1 MNTTTT
7 PQQPLW
13 TKDFLLIF
21 TANLLVFISFYC
33 LLPTLPLF
41 VTDYLGSDVSAVGY
55 IFGFF
60 ALAAVI
66 ARPLAGFAVDTTGR
80 KIVLFIS
87 LFLLVAAIA
96 IYNFATTVLLLFS
109 IRMIHGLCW
118 GFATTAAGTVATD
131 IVPAAR
137 RGEGIGYYGLSNT
150 FAMAAGPA
158 LGLVIVS
165 HTSFTVLFT
174 GSSLLAAAALVCVL
188 AITYKETAAKETAA
202 ARTQQLVEIRL
213 ATLFE
218 TRVLIYAVITF
229 FIAILYSSIISFVT
243 LLGKELGIANPGSY
257 FLAYASTLILSRP
270 YAGKALDS
278 SGPKTIM
285 AIGFAA
291 LALSF
296 ILLFFTSSYFGFVAS
311 GLCLGVGFGIVQP
324 TTLALAIN
332 RVEPL
337 RRGAANG
344 TIFTAFDLGVG
355 LGSILLGLLSE
366 YAGLATM
373 YLICALLVII
383 PLVLFYGQTAHS
395 TPCTDNL

>member
-1 MNTTTT
+1 MNTTT

-80 KIVLFIS
+80 KVVLFIS
-87 LFLLVAAIA
+87 LLLLAAAIA
-96 IYNFATTVLLLFS
+96 IYNIATTVLLLFI
-109 IRMIHGLCW
+109 IRMFHGLCW

-188 AITYKETAAKETAA
+188 AITFKETAA
-202 ARTQQLVEIRL
+202 AHTQQPVEIRL
-213 ATLFE
+213 TTLFE
-218 TRVLIYAVITF
+218 TRVLLYAVITF

-243 LLGKELGIANPGSY
+243 LLGKELAIANPGSY

-296 ILLFFTSSYFGFVAS
+296 LLLFFASSYVGFILS
-311 GLCLGVGFGIVQP
+311 GLCLGIGFGIVQP

-383 PLVLFYGQTAHS
+383 PLVLFYGQNAHS

>member
-1 MNTTTT
+1 MNTTT

-21 TANLLVFISFYC
+21 TANLLIFISFYC

-80 KIVLFIS
+80 KVVLFIS
-87 LFLLVAAIA
+87 LLLLAAAIA
-96 IYNFATTVLLLFS
+96 IYNIATTVLLLFS
-109 IRMIHGLCW
+109 IRMFHGLCW

-174 GSSLLAAAALVCVL
+174 SSSLLAAAALVCVL
-188 AITYKETAAKETAA
+188 AITFKETAA
-202 ARTQQLVEIRL
+202 AHTQQPVEIRL
-213 ATLFE
+213 TTLFE

-243 LLGKELGIANPGSY
+243 LLGKELAIANPGSY

-296 ILLFFTSSYFGFVAS
+296 LLLFFASSYVGFILS
-311 GLCLGVGFGIVQP
+311 GLCLGIGFGIVQP

-383 PLVLFYGQTAHS
+383 PLVLFYGQNAHS

>member
-1 MNTTTT
+1 MNTTT

-60 ALAAVI
+60 ALAAVF

-80 KIVLFIS
+80 KVVLFIS
-87 LFLLVAAIA
+87 LLLLAAAIA
-96 IYNFATTVLLLFS
+96 IYNIATTVLVLFI
-109 IRMIHGLCW
+109 IRMFHGLCW

-188 AITYKETAAKETAA
+188 AITFKETAA
-202 ARTQQLVEIRL
+202 AHTQQPVEIRL
-213 ATLFE
+213 TTLFE
-218 TRVLIYAVITF
+218 TRVLLYAVITF

-243 LLGKELGIANPGSY
+243 LLGKELAIANPGSY

-296 ILLFFTSSYFGFVAS
+296 LLLFFASSYVGFILS
-311 GLCLGVGFGIVQP
+311 GLCLGIGFGIVQP

-373 YLICALLVII
+373 YLVCALLVII
-383 PLVLFYGQTAHS
+383 PLVLFYGQNAHS

>member
-1 MNTTTT
+1 MNTTTQ
-7 PQQPLW
+7 PQPLW

-80 KIVLFIS
+80 KVVLFIS
-87 LFLLVAAIA
+87 LLLLSAAIA
-96 IYNFATTVLLLFS
+96 IYNIATTVLVLFI
-109 IRMIHGLCW
+109 IRMFHGLCW

-174 GSSLLAAAALVCVL
+174 GSSLLAAAALICVL
-188 AITYKETAAKETAA
+188 AITFKETAAKH
-202 ARTQQLVEIRL
+202 TQQPVEIRL
-213 ATLFE
+213 TTLFE

-243 LLGKELGIANPGSY
+243 LLGKELAIANPGSY

-291 LALSF
+291 LASSF
-296 ILLFFTSSYFGFVAS
+296 LLLFFAAGYVGFILS
-311 GLCLGVGFGIVQP
+311 GLCLGIGFGIVQP

-373 YLICALLVII
+373 YLVCALLVII
-383 PLVLFYGQTAHS
+383 PLVLFYGQTAPS

>member
-1 MNTTTT
+1 MNTTAT

-21 TANLLVFISFYC
+21 IANLLVFISFYC

-80 KIVLFIS
+80 KTVLFIS
-87 LFLLVAAIA
+87 LFLLAAAIA
-96 IYNFATTVLLLFS
+96 IYNFATTLLLLF
-109 IRMIHGLCW
+109 IMRMIHGLCW
-118 GFATTAAGTVATD
+118 GFATTAAGTAATD
-131 IVPAAR
+131 IVPAER

-150 FAMAAGPA
+150 FAMAAGPV
-158 LGLVIVS
+158 LGLAIVNYAG
-165 HTSFTVLFT
+165 FTVLFT
-174 GSSLLAAAALVCVL
+174 GSSLLAAAALVCVF
-188 AITYKETAAKETAA
+188 AITYKETAAT
-202 ARTQQLVEIRL
+202 RTHKPVEIGL
-213 ATLFE
+213 YTLFE

-229 FIAILYSSIISFVT
+229 FIAILYSSILSFVT
-243 LLGKELGIANPGSY
+243 LLGKELGITNPGSY

-296 ILLFFTSSYFGFVAS
+296 SLLFFTSSYTGFVSS

-324 TTLALAIN
+324 TILALAIN

-366 YAGLATM
+366 YAGLATI

-383 PLVLFYGQTAHS
+383 PLFLFYSRTSHS
-395 TPCTDNL
+395 SPCTDNL

>member
-1 MNTTTT
+1 MNTTT

-80 KIVLFIS
+80 KVVLFIS
-87 LFLLVAAIA
+87 LLLLAAAIA
-96 IYNFATTVLLLFS
+96 IYNIATTVLLLFI
-109 IRMIHGLCW
+109 IRMFHGLCW

-188 AITYKETAAKETAA
+188 AITFKETAA
-202 ARTQQLVEIRL
+202 AHTQQPVEIRL
-213 ATLFE
+213 TTLFE
-218 TRVLIYAVITF
+218 TRVLLYAVITF

-243 LLGKELGIANPGSY
+243 LLGKELAIANPGSY

-296 ILLFFTSSYFGFVAS
+296 LLLFFASSYVGFILS
-311 GLCLGVGFGIVQP
+311 GLCLGIGFGIVQP

-366 YAGLATM
+366 YAGLAAM
-373 YLICALLVII
+373 YLVCALLVII
-383 PLVLFYGQTAHS
+383 PLVLFFGQNAHS

>member
-1 MNTTTT
+1 MNTTT

-80 KIVLFIS
+80 KVVLFIS
-87 LFLLVAAIA
+87 LLLLAAAIA
-96 IYNFATTVLLLFS
+96 IYNIATTVLLLFI
-109 IRMIHGLCW
+109 IRMFHGLCW

-188 AITYKETAAKETAA
+188 AITFKETAA
-202 ARTQQLVEIRL
+202 AHTQQPVEIRL
-213 ATLFE
+213 TTLFE
-218 TRVLIYAVITF
+218 TRVLLYAVITF

-243 LLGKELGIANPGSY
+243 LLGKELAIANPGSY

-278 SGPKTIM
+278 SGPKMIM

-296 ILLFFTSSYFGFVAS
+296 LLLFFASSYVGFILS
-311 GLCLGVGFGIVQP
+311 GLCLGIGFGIVQP

-366 YAGLATM
+366 YAGLAAM
-373 YLICALLVII
+373 YLVCALLVII
-383 PLVLFYGQTAHS
+383 PLVLFFGQNAHS

>member
-1 MNTTTT
+1 MNTTT

-80 KIVLFIS
+80 KVVLFIS
-87 LFLLVAAIA
+87 LLLLTAAIA
-96 IYNFATTVLLLFS
+96 IYNIATTVLLLFI
-109 IRMIHGLCW
+109 IRMFHGLCW

-188 AITYKETAAKETAA
+188 AITFKETAA
-202 ARTQQLVEIRL
+202 AHTQQPVEIRL
-213 ATLFE
+213 TTLFE
-218 TRVLIYAVITF
+218 TRVLLYAVITF

-243 LLGKELGIANPGSY
+243 LLGKELAIANPGSY

-296 ILLFFTSSYFGFVAS
+296 LLLFFASSYVGFILS
-311 GLCLGVGFGIVQP
+311 GLCLGIGFGIVQP

-366 YAGLATM
+366 YAGLAAM
-373 YLICALLVII
+373 YLVCALLVII
-383 PLVLFYGQTAHS
+383 PLVLFFGQNAHS

>member
-1 MNTTTT
+1 MNTTT

-80 KIVLFIS
+80 KVVLFIS
-87 LFLLVAAIA
+87 LLLLAAAIA
-96 IYNFATTVLLLFS
+96 IYNIATTVLVLFI
-109 IRMIHGLCW
+109 IRMFHGLCW

-158 LGLVIVS
+158 LGLLIVS

-174 GSSLLAAAALVCVL
+174 GSSLLAAAALICVL
-188 AITYKETAAKETAA
+188 AITFKETAA
-202 ARTQQLVEIRL
+202 AHTQQPVEIRL
-213 ATLFE
+213 TTLFE

-243 LLGKELGIANPGSY
+243 LLGKELAIANPGSY

-291 LALSF
+291 LASSF
-296 ILLFFTSSYFGFVAS
+296 LLLFFAAGYVGFILS
-311 GLCLGVGFGIVQP
+311 GLCLGIGFGIVQP

-355 LGSILLGLLSE
+355 LGSILLGLLSD

-373 YLICALLVII
+373 YLVCALLVII
-383 PLVLFYGQTAHS
+383 PIALFYGQTAPS

>member
-1 MNTTTT
+1 MNTATT
-7 PQQPLW
+7 PQQQLW

-21 TANLLVFISFYC
+21 TANLMVFVSFYC

-66 ARPLAGFAVDTTGR
+66 ARPLAGFAVDTLGR
-80 KIVLFIS
+80 KRVLFIT
-87 LFLLVAAIA
+87 LFLLAISIA
-96 IYNFATTVLLLFS
+96 IYNLVTTLLLLFI

-131 IVPAAR
+131 LVPAER

-158 LGLVIVS
+158 LGLLILN
-165 HTSFTVLFT
+165 HAGFMVLFSS
-174 GSSLLAAAALVCVL
+174 SSLLAAAALICVL
-188 AITYKETAAKETAA
+188 AITFKETHA
-202 ARTQQLVEIRL
+202 ARKPVEMRID
-213 ATLFE
+213 TLFE
-218 TRVLIYAVITF
+218 NRVLLYAVITF
-229 FIAILYSSIISFVT
+229 FIALLYSSIISFVI
-243 LLGKELGIANPGSY
+243 LLGKEIGITNPGSY

-270 YAGKALDS
+270 YAGKALDAN
-278 SGPKTIM
+278 GPKTIM
-285 AIGFAA
+285 AIGFAS

-296 ILLFFTSSYFGFVAS
+296 VLLFCAADNLAFILS
-311 GLCLGVGFGIVQP
+311 GLFLGIGFGIVQP

-332 RVEPL
+332 RVEPF

-355 LGSILLGLLSE
+355 LGSILLGILSE
-366 YAGLATM
+366 HAGLSYM
-373 YLICALLVII
+373 YLTCAFLVII
-383 PLVLFYGQTAHS
+383 PLFLFYGMTSHS
-395 TPCTDNL
+395 SPCTEHI

>member
-1 MNTTTT
+1 MNTATT
-7 PQQPLW
+7 PQQQLW

-21 TANLLVFISFYC
+21 TANLMVFVSFYC

-66 ARPLAGFAVDTTGR
+66 ARPLAGFAVDTLGR
-80 KIVLFIS
+80 KRVLFIT
-87 LFLLVAAIA
+87 LFLLAISIA
-96 IYNFATTVLLLFS
+96 IYNFVTTLLLLFI

-131 IVPAAR
+131 LVPAER

-158 LGLVIVS
+158 LGLLILN
-165 HTSFTVLFT
+165 HAGFMVLFSS
-174 GSSLLAAAALVCVL
+174 SSLLAAAALICVL
-188 AITYKETAAKETAA
+188 AITFKETHA
-202 ARTQQLVEIRL
+202 ARKPVEMRID
-213 ATLFE
+213 TLFE
-218 TRVLIYAVITF
+218 NRVLIYAVITF
-229 FIAILYSSIISFVT
+229 FIALLYSSIISFVI
-243 LLGKELGIANPGSY
+243 LLGKEIGITNPGSY

-270 YAGKALDS
+270 YAGKALDA

-296 ILLFFTSSYFGFVAS
+296 VLLFCAADNLVFILS
-311 GLCLGVGFGIVQP
+311 GLFLGIGFGIVQP

-332 RVEPL
+332 RVEPF

-355 LGSILLGLLSE
+355 LGSILLGILSE
-366 YAGLATM
+366 HAGLSYM
-373 YLICALLVII
+373 YLTCAFLVII
-383 PLVLFYGQTAHS
+383 PLFLFYGMTSHS
-395 TPCTDNL
+395 SPCTEHI

>member
-1 MNTTTT
+1 MNTTT

-80 KIVLFIS
+80 KVVLFIS
-87 LFLLVAAIA
+87 LLLLAAAIA
-96 IYNFATTVLLLFS
+96 IYNIATTVLLLFI
-109 IRMIHGLCW
+109 IRMFHGLCW

-158 LGLVIVS
+158 LGLLIVS

-188 AITYKETAAKETAA
+188 AITFKETAA
-202 ARTQQLVEIRL
+202 AHTQQPVEIRL
-213 ATLFE
+213 TTLFE
-218 TRVLIYAVITF
+218 TRVLLYAVITF

-243 LLGKELGIANPGSY
+243 LLGKELAIANPGSY

-296 ILLFFTSSYFGFVAS
+296 LLLFFASSYVGFILS
-311 GLCLGVGFGIVQP
+311 GLCLGIGFGIVQP

-383 PLVLFYGQTAHS
+383 PLVLFYGQNAHS